1 MTRHLGTVL
10 IWLGLST
17 SVIAAPLALIPDAL
31 IDGVSDERQVNVAVL
46 IEGDTIVDVLPT
58 ASVPADVETLALPGM
73 TLLPGLINGHEHPL
87 IYADDYQNAH
97 LSASS
102 AYKALLGL
110 AALQNMLQHGWTT
123 VRVMGDAD
131 VHFANQ
137 DIARVS
143 SEGVFDTPRIT
154 GAGHY
159 LSITGGGGDI
169 NYLSPEQS
177 AISDGYIV
185 DGPIAIRRA
194 IRREVKH
201 GSDWIKILVTGAFH
215 SVGDDPKNVAF
226 APDEL
231 AEAIAEASRHGVP
244 VAAHAHATEG
254 INQAIAAGARSIEH
268 GTYLDDHSID
278 LMIEHGTY
286 YVPTIYV
293 GDYYAGTD
301 KLLAQEKNDDV
312 YLGIRD
318 EWLAKIGAAHRAG
331 VKIVV
336 GSDLGGYN
344 IDPRAYAREI
354 AVLTE
359 AGLSP
364 MAAIKAATSVAAEML
379 TWQDRVGSIRRGR
392 WADLIAVP
400 GNPLEDLS
408 SLENPAFV
416 MLGGRIIRKLQAPGA
431 EAKPDS

>member
-1 MTRHLGTVL
+1 MARYLLCVM
-10 IWLGLST
+10 IWIGLSSQAT
-17 SVIAAPLALIPDAL
+17 SAPIALIPDGI
-31 IDGVSDERQVNVAVL
+31 IDGVRDNTLVGHAV
-46 IEGDTIVDVLPT
+46 IVDGDSIVAITPASALP
-58 ASVPADVETLALPGM
+58 PNLETLPMPGM

-110 AALQNMLQHGWTT
+110 ATLQNMLQHGWTT

-137 DIARVS
+137 DIARAAQ
-143 SEGVFDTPRIT
+143 EGVFDTPRIT

-169 NYLSPEQS
+169 NYLSSEQS

-185 DGPIAIRRA
+185 DGPVAIRRA
-194 IRREVKH
+194 IRREIKY

-231 AEAIAEASRHGVP
+231 AEAVAEAGRHGVP

-254 INQAIAAGARSIEH
+254 INQAIVAGARSIEH
-268 GTYLDDHSID
+268 GTYLNERSIE
-278 LMIEHGTY
+278 LMVEHGTF

-301 KLLAQEKNDDV
+301 KLLAQEKNDDA
-312 YLGIRD
+312 YLSIRD
-318 EWLAKIGAAHRAG
+318 EWLATIGRAHRAG
-331 VKIVV
+331 VKVVV

-364 MAAIKAATSVAAEML
+364 MDAIKAATSVAAEML
-379 TWQDRVGSIRRGR
+379 TWQDRTGSIQPGY
-392 WADLIAVP
+392 WADLIAVS

-408 SLENPAFV
+408 RLENPTFV
-416 MLGGRIIRKLQAPGA
+416 MQSGRIIRWTP
-431 EAKPDS
+431 